1 MAVFADG
8 RVVFLNLWKGAKWV
22 VFFNFWKWA
31 KWFKIFFKVNL
42 GKMVNLRV
50 RD

>member
-1 MAVFADG
+1 
-8 RVVFLNLWKGAKWV
+8 VFLNLWKGAKWV
-22 VFFNFWKWA
+22 VFFNFWKGA
-31 KWFKIFFKVNL
+31 KWFKKIFNVNL